1 MNTTVFAEAGNLGL
15 EKFPRKDSELIQYGT
30 AGFRAKS
37 DILDYVI
44 FRMGLLAVL
53 RSKAKKVHPTEIRT
67 SISSSSAV
75 EQLNMTSVLANYVTE
90 AATIGLMI
98 TASHN
103 PEPDNGVKLVD
114 PHGEMLEHT
123 WESLATRL
131 ANATDSE
138 LKYVLAD
145 ITKTEGIDLSK
156 PASVFVGRDT
166 RASSPR
172 LSDAALN
179 GIEILKGEAKDYG
192 VVTTPML
199 HFFVTCQNTGGRYGT
214 PTEEGYFSKLSTTFK
229 KLQGEQTT
237 PGNYTPNI
245 LFDGANGVGAIK
257 MKQLKKCL
265 DNSINIEIFNE
276 GSGELNHKCGAD
288 YVKVQQCA
296 PDGVPLLANARCVT
310 VDGDADRLLY
320 FYTDESN
327 VFHLLDGDR
336 IATLVA
342 GYLMD
347 LVKESKLKLN
357 LGLVQTAYANGS
369 STDYI
374 ANTLHIGCKTP
385 LYSNDYYDSLFQK
398 VPVACVPT
406 GVKHLHHKALEFDIG
421 VYFEANGH
429 GTVIFSQTTS
439 SLPSDQRA
447 AVTRL
452 ADLIDVINE
461 TVGDALSDML
471 LVEVVLRAR
480 GWNIQD
486 WRKAYTDL
494 PNRQLKVVVKDRRAI
509 ETTDAERKCDK
520 PPGLQDT
527 IDSLVAKFK
536 NGRAFVRPS
545 GTEDI
550 VRVYA
555 EADTQANTD
564 LLAAL
569 VAQSVHKMA
578 GGIGEPP
585 AIPQ

>member
-1 MNTTVFAEAGNLGL
+1 MLV
-15 EKFPRKDSELIQYGT
+15 
-30 AGFRAKS
+30 
-37 DILDYVI
+37 
-44 FRMGLLAVL
+44 
-53 RSKAKKVHPTEIRT
+53 
-67 SISSSSAV
+67 
-75 EQLNMTSVLANYVTE
+75 
-90 AATIGLMI
+90 ATIGLMI

-138 LKYVLAD
+138 LEYVLAD
-145 ITKTEGIDLSK
+145 IMKTEGIDLSK

-179 GIEILKGEAKDYG
+179 GIKALKGEAKDYG

-229 KLQGEQTT
+229 KLQGQQTT

-265 DNSINIEIFNE
+265 ENSIIIEIFNE

-296 PDGVPLLANARCVT
+296 PDGVPMLVNARCVT

-347 LVKESKLKLN
+347 LVKESKLKIN

-374 ANTLHIGCKTP
+374 ANTL
-385 LYSNDYYDSLFQK
+385 
-398 VPVACVPT
+398 
-406 GVKHLHHKALEFDIG
+406 
-421 VYFEANGH
+421 
-429 GTVIFSQTTS
+429 
-439 SLPSDQRA
+439 
-447 AVTRL
+447 
-452 ADLIDVINE
+452 
-461 TVGDALSDML
+461 
-471 LVEVVLRAR
+471 
-480 GWNIQD
+480 
-486 WRKAYTDL
+486 
-494 PNRQLKVVVKDRRAI
+494 DRRAI

-520 PPGLQDT
+520 PSGLQDA
-527 IDSLVAKFK
+527 IDSLVARFK

-585 AIPQ
+585 AIPH

>member
-53 RSKAKKVHPTEIRT
+53 RSKAKK
-67 SISSSSAV
+67 
-75 EQLNMTSVLANYVTE
+75 
-90 AATIGLMI
+90 ATIGLMI

-145 ITKTEGIDLSK
+145 IMKTEGIDLSK

-179 GIEILKGEAKDYG
+179 GIKALKGEAKDYG

-229 KLQGEQTT
+229 KLQGQQTT

-257 MKQLKKCL
+257 MKQLKKYL

-347 LVKESKLKLN
+347 LVKESKLKIN

-439 SLPSDQRA
+439 FLPSDQRA

-471 LVEVVLRAR
+471 LVE
-480 GWNIQD
+480 
-486 WRKAYTDL
+486 
-494 PNRQLKVVVKDRRAI
+494 DRRAI